1 MVLRTPSASCGELSS
16 LLCDCPHLKRAMA
29 DWLWPV
35 EGYCRARADGRFM
48 IPPVPYYLN
57 LCTTPEHRLC
67 EAFRARR
74 RSERNPVV

>member
-1 MVLRTPSASCGELSS
+1 V
-16 LLCDCPHLKRAMA
+16 A

-35 EGYCRARADGRFM
+35 EGYCRARSDGRFM

-57 LCTTPEHRLC
+57 LCTKSEHRLC

-74 RSERNPVV
+74 PSRLDRQAA